1 MGIINEDARR
11 DREWDNSQM
20 EGPEAEVIL
29 DWVERSVE
37 KKRTL
42 IGGSK
47 VTIRKHFTPEELD
60 GAEVE
65 ASSIADALTT
75 MILEYGI
82 LTEAVMLLAKSDRG
96 FS

>member
-1 MGIINEDARR
+1 MGIIED
-11 DREWDNSQM
+11 
-20 EGPEAEVIL
+20 AEVIV
-29 DWVERSVE
+29 DWVEKSIE

-65 ASSIADALTT
+65 ASSIADAMTN

-82 LTEAVMLLAKSDRG
+82 LTEAIMLLAKADRD
-96 FS
+96 SS